1 MPFHLCLLAL
11 PLPARTLQ
19 LPRNSDRHK
28 VTLRILG
35 IETYNKLQTLTL
47 YTTTSTSRI
56 YAGCRNVQKS
66 SLQSRRQVMILYAFT
81 DTYTNLF
88 KSSPI
93 CELCLFSLPNCCLKK
108 TLHSERQ
115 NSSSSLSYTH
125 FCNMLRI
132 FTSVNQCIIS
142 KNK

>member
-19 LPRNSDRHK
+19 LARNSDGHN
-28 VTLRILG
+28 VTLRISRNWNL
-35 IETYNKLQTLTL
+35 NKLQTLTL
-47 YTTTSTSRI
+47 YASTSTSRI
-56 YAGCRNVQKS
+56 YAACRNVQKS
-66 SLQSRRQVMILYAFT
+66 SLRSRRKVMIIYACT
-81 DTYTNLF
+81 DIYKNPF

-93 CELCLFSLPNCCLKK
+93 FELCLLYLPNCCLKK
-108 TLHSERQ
+108 TLNSERQ

-132 FTSVNQCIIS
+132 FTSV
-142 KNK
+142 K

>member
-1 MPFHLCLLAL
+1 MQFYQFLRLFLCLFHLCLLAL

-66 SLQSRRQVMILYAFT
+66 SLQSKRQVMIIY
-81 DTYTNLF
+81 
-88 KSSPI
+88 
-93 CELCLFSLPNCCLKK
+93 
-108 TLHSERQ
+108 
-115 NSSSSLSYTH
+115 
-125 FCNMLRI
+125 
-132 FTSVNQCIIS
+132 V
-142 KNK
+142 